1 MLSHHLSQHH
11 RVPPAII
18 QSSEKQLGA
27 VDLHLGRHHPSTPDQ
42 SQKIDRHSEA
52 SRLK

>member
-1 MLSHHLSQHH
+1 MLSHRFSQHH

-27 VDLHLGRHHPSTPDQ
+27 VDLHLGRHHPSTPGY

-52 SRLK
+52 FRPK